1 MDEKKLYE
9 QKLQAQLDE
18 WRAEIDKLKA
28 KANSASADAQLELS
42 RQIED
47 LEVRLEEGSNRLSE
61 LSQASGEAW
70 VKLREGLES
79 AWDSLST
86 VREITVRCPLA
97 TPGRG
102 QGEGA
107 ESASVIS
114 RTVLSTAMA
123 EASSKYNR

>member
-86 VREITVRCPLA
+86 
-97 TPGRG
+97 
-102 QGEGA
+102 
-107 ESASVIS
+107 
-114 RTVLSTAMA
+114 AMA